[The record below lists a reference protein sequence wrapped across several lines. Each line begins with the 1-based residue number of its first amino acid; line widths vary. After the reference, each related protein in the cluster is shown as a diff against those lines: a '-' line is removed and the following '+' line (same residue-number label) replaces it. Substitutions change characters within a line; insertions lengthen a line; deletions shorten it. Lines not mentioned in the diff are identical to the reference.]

1 MVERKPLQSLWPAA
15 LDITLVPAVAR
26 LSSSVFVER
35 RDLAGRHRL
44 LRRVHGEFEEMPGL
58 MLTVAQAAKF
68 FGLRADTTS
77 RILKQL
83 SDARVLRQRSDGQF
97 ALHG

>member
-1 MVERKPLQSLWPAA
+1 MVERKPLQSSWPAV

-26 LSSSVFVER
+26 LPSSVFVVR
-35 RDLAGRHRL
+35 RDLAARQRL
-44 LRRVHGEFEEMPGL
+44 LGRIHGEFDEMPGL
-58 MLTVAQAAKF
+58 SLTLAQAAKF

-83 SDARVLRQRSDGQF
+83 SDARVLRQRRDGEF
-97 ALHG
+97 ALHV